1 MKRIRKTFA
10 MLVLPVLIAGIGCK
24 KNAGTSQAVAAV
36 TTPTAAN
43 SAASVPTALPN
54 SAPTSMPGLTVETTS
69 GLKGADWA
77 MKQDAISKEANGQWA
92 VTASS
97 SSSYSDASGHDD
109 YSPFQATG
117 APNVETEGD
126 SGNSWTSKDPDAGLE
141 WLDLVYSK
149 PVFANSIRIRESA
162 GAGAV
167 AKIDLYDEQG
177 QPHTVWTGIDPTTG
191 LNYFML
197 NLPKTAFKTNH
208 LRLTLATNV
217 ISGYNEID
225 AVQLVGTEQ

>member
-1 MKRIRKTFA
+1 MKHIRRTFA
-10 MLVLPVLIAGIGCK
+10 MLVLPVVLTGVGCK
-24 KNAGTSQAVAAV
+24 KNATTPQTVAAV
-36 TTPTAAN
+36 TTPASN

-77 MKQDAISKEANGQWA
+77 MKQDAISNDANGQWA
-92 VTASS
+92 VTASAS
-97 SSSYSDASGHDD
+97 SAYNDASGHDD
-109 YSPFQATG
+109 NSAFQATG
-117 APNVETEGD
+117 APNVQTEGD
-126 SGNSWTSKDPDAGLE
+126 NGNAWTPKEPDAGLE

-149 PVFANSIRIRESA
+149 PVFANDRIRESA
-162 GAGAV
+162 GAGVV
-167 AKIDLYDEQG
+167 AKVDFYDEQG
-177 QPHTVWTGIDPTTG
+177 QPHTLWTGTDPTTG

>member
-10 MLVLPVLIAGIGCK
+10 MLVLPVLVTGVGCK
-24 KNAGTSQAVAAV
+24 KNAATPQAATVV
-36 TTPTAAN
+36 TTPASN

-54 SAPTSMPGLTVETTS
+54 SAPASMPGLTVETTS

-77 MKQDAISKEANGQWA
+77 MKQDAISKEADGQWA
-92 VTASS
+92 VTASA
-97 SSSYSDASGHDD
+97 SSSYNDASGHDD
-109 YSPFQATG
+109 NSPFQATG
-117 APNVETEGD
+117 VPNVDTEGD
-126 SGNSWTSKDPDAGLE
+126 NGNAWTPKEPDAGLE

-149 PVFANSIRIRESA
+149 PVFANAVRIRESA

-167 AKIDLYDEQG
+167 AKVDLYDEQG
-177 QPHTVWTGIDPTTG
+177 QAHTIWTGTDPTTG

>member
-10 MLVLPVLIAGIGCK
+10 MLVLPVLVTGVGCK
-24 KNAGTSQAVAAV
+24 KNAATPQAATAV
-36 TTPTAAN
+36 TTPASN
-43 SAASVPTALPN
+43 SAASVPTVLPN
-54 SAPTSMPGLTVETTS
+54 SAPASMPGLTVETTS

-77 MKQDAISKEANGQWA
+77 MKQDTISKEANGQWA
-92 VTASS
+92 VTASA
-97 SSSYSDASGHDD
+97 SSSYNDASGHDD
-109 YSPFQATG
+109 SSPFQATG
-117 APNVETEGD
+117 VPNVDTEGD
-126 SGNSWTSKDPDAGLE
+126 NGNAWTPKEPDAGLE

-149 PVFANSIRIRESA
+149 PVFANAIRIRESA

-167 AKIDLYDEQG
+167 AKVDLYDEQG
-177 QPHTVWTGIDPTTG
+177 QAHTIWTGTDPTTG

>member
-1 MKRIRKTFA
+1 MNHVRKTFA
-10 MLVLPVLIAGIGCK
+10 MLVLPVLVVGVGCK
-24 KNAGTSQAVAAV
+24 KNAATPQAVAAV
-36 TTPTAAN
+36 ATPASN
-43 SAASVPTALPN
+43 SAGSVPTALP
-54 SAPTSMPGLTVETTS
+54 SSSPTSLPGLTVETTS

-77 MKQDAISKEANGQWA
+77 MKQDAISQDANGQWA

-97 SSSYSDASGHDD
+97 SSSYNDASGHDE

-126 SGNSWTSKDPDAGLE
+126 NSNAWTAKEPDAGLE

-149 PVFANSIRIRESA
+149 PVFANAVRIRESA

-167 AKIDLYDEQG
+167 AKVDLYDEQG
-177 QPHTVWTGIDPTTG
+177 QPHTVWTGTDPTTG

-225 AVQLVGTEQ
+225 AVQLIGTEQ

>member
-1 MKRIRKTFA
+1 MKLIRRTFA
-10 MLVLPVLIAGIGCK
+10 MLVLPVVLTGVGCK
-24 KNAGTSQAVAAV
+24 KNA
-36 TTPTAAN
+36 TTPQAAATTTPASN

-54 SAPTSMPGLTVETTS
+54 SAPTSVPGLTVETTS

-77 MKQDAISKEANGQWA
+77 MKQDAISNDANGQWA
-92 VTASS
+92 VTASA
-97 SSSYSDASGHDD
+97 SSSYNDASGHDD
-109 YSPFQATG
+109 NSAFQATD
-117 APNVETEGD
+117 APNVQTEGD
-126 SGNSWTSKDPDAGLE
+126 NGNAWTPKEPDAGLE

-149 PVFANSIRIRESA
+149 PVFANAVRIRESA

-167 AKIDLYDEQG
+167 TKVDVYDEQG
-177 QPHTVWTGIDPTTG
+177 QPHTLWTGTDPTTG